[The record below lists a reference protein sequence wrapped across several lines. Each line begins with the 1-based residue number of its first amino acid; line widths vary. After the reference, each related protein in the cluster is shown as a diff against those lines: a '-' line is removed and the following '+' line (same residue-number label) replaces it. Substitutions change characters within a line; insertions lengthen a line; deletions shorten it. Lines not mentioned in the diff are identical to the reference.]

1 LVAIPANPSRVL
13 GVPVHRRVFAI
24 IATGAAMCCAVAT
37 VTPSASASSSATKT
51 APPTYLNPNYT
62 PAERAADLVSRLTL
76 PEKAQQMNSSQ
87 APAIPRLGVAAWGW
101 WNEAAH
107 GVARQQ
113 TNTGANPPTLTN
125 TTSYPVDL
133 SLGSTWN
140 PGLVHEE
147 AGRISDEARDVA
159 PNNTQDLDYYSPT
172 VNLARD
178 PRWGRN
184 DETWSEDPTLTA
196 ALASQFVNG
205 LQGQDENGRLPKS
218 AHGYLKAIAT
228 IKHFAA
234 NNSEYNRRTGS
245 SDMDERTLREYYT
258 AQFRDIIAR
267 SDPGSIM
274 SSYNEINGVPAAA
287 DVHLM
292 DTLARQTYG
301 FGGYFTS
308 DCDAVYEIQAGHH
321 WQPPGASAPL
331 DQYGRTAYANS
342 AGEDLD
348 CDQGYHDAYS
358 YGNTIPTAVA
368 NHITTQTDV
377 YNEGDVD
384 TSLVRLFTSRIET
397 GEFDT
402 QTTVPWVKAARARL
416 APGTWTNSDANNAV
430 TETADRLAL
439 DQRVADESLVLL
451 KNAAV
456 TGQGGTKSSL
466 LPLKVPSTGTY
477 RVAVMGAYANPSSL
491 YLGGYSS
498 NQGSAGV
505 AKETNAYQG
514 VKTAIQK
521 IDPDAAVD
529 YYPGVTGT
537 KLDTV
542 DPASVAAAK
551 NYDAVIVVAG
561 TDASTAQEDTDRSTL
576 ALPGAQ
582 SSLISQVAAQNPH
595 TIAYLETLGQV
606 DTSGFQSQV
615 PALLW
620 SSYNGQRQGAALA
633 DVLLGTTDPSGRLPF
648 SWYSDLKQL
657 PAIGDYTIRPTATSD
672 GRTYMYFTGDVT
684 YPFGY
689 GLSYNDFSYSG
700 LRVDRRAADA
710 NGTLHVTADVT
721 NRGSKAGDAV
731 PQLYVSTP
739 FEPASAQRPIKRLEA
754 FQKVTVSPHRTK
766 RISFTVPVPKFAF
779 YDETSKKYKVD
790 PGAYELQLS
799 TSSADSGI
807 AARASVRVSGA
818 LRPTPSVVTAKPT
831 QTGDAAQ
838 NVAQRVM
845 FAKNTAV
852 DPQLTVSMGDESI
865 YGYITR
871 GASVPLPRG
880 LTVTYRSDRPQVVR
894 VDRHQTIHTVGA
906 GVATVTAT
914 VRYNGGT
921 TSTTFVVDV
930 S

>member
-1 LVAIPANPSRVL
+1 M
-13 GVPVHRRVFAI
+13 HRKAFAI
-24 IATGAAMCCAVAT
+24 IASGAAICCAVALGA
-37 VTPSASASSSATKT
+37 PNASASPPARKAAT
-51 APPTYLNPNYT
+51 PIYLDPHYL
-62 PAERAADLVSRLTL
+62 PAERAADLASRLTL
-76 PEKAQQMNSSQ
+76 AQKAQQMNSSS
-87 APAIPRLGVAAWGW
+87 APAIPELGVAAWGW

-113 TNTGANPPTLTN
+113 TNTNANPPVLTN

-184 DETWSEDPTLTA
+184 DEAWSEDPTLTG

-205 LQGQDENGRLPKS
+205 LQGQDRNGRLPAS

-245 SDMDERTLREYYT
+245 SDMDQRTLREYYT
-258 AQFRDIIAR
+258 AQFRDIIAN
-267 SDPGSIM
+267 SDPRSIM
-274 SSYNEINGVPAAA
+274 SSYNRVNGVPAAA
-287 DVHLM
+287 SVQLM
-292 DTLARQTYG
+292 DTLARQTWG

-308 DCDAVYEIQAGHH
+308 DCDAIYEIQAGHH
-321 WQPPGASAPL
+321 WQPPGAPAPL

-348 CDQGYHDAYS
+348 CNQGYHDAYN
-358 YGNTIPTAVA
+358 YGNTIPTAIA

-377 YNEGDVD
+377 YNVGDVD
-384 TSLVRLFTSRIET
+384 TSVVRLFTARIRT
-397 GEFDT
+397 GEFDAET
-402 QTTVPWVKAARARL
+402 AVPWVRAARARL

-430 TETADRLAL
+430 TETPDRLAL
-439 DQRVADESLVLL
+439 AQKVAGESLVLL
-451 KNAAV
+451 KNS
-456 TGQGGTKSSL
+456 GKL
-466 LPLKVPSTGTY
+466 LPLKVPASGAY

-498 NQGSAGV
+498 NQGPAGV
-505 AKETNAYQG
+505 AKEVNAYQG
-514 VKTAIQK
+514 VKAAIQK
-521 IDPDAAVD
+521 IDPAATVD
-529 YYPGVTGT
+529 YYPGVTGA

-561 TDASTAQEDTDRSTL
+561 TDANTADEGADRSTL

-582 SSLISQVAAQNPH
+582 SALISQVAAQNPH
-595 TIAYLETLGQV
+595 TVAYLETMGQV

-633 DVLLGTTDPSGRLPF
+633 DVLLGTVNPSGRLPF
-648 SWYSDLKQL
+648 SWYRSLDQL
-657 PAIGDYTIRPTATSD
+657 PPIGDYTIRPTAGSA

-689 GLSYNDFSYSG
+689 GRSYSDFTYSN
-700 LRVDRRAADA
+700 LRADRRTADA
-710 NGTLHVTADVT
+710 NGTLRVTTDVT
-721 NRGSKAGDAV
+721 NHSSRAGATV
-731 PQLYVSTP
+731 PQLYVATP
-739 FEPASAQRPIKRLEA
+739 FEPASAQRPIKRLAA
-754 FQKVTVSPHRTK
+754 FQKITVAPHRTA
-766 RISFTVPVPKFAF
+766 RVTFTVPVPKFAF
-779 YDETSKKYKVD
+779 YDEAAKRYKVD
-790 PGAYELQLS
+790 PGAYELQLGA
-799 TSSADSGI
+799 SSGDV
-807 AARASVRVSGA
+807 AARTSVRVGGT
-818 LRPTPSVVTAKPT
+818 LKPTPSVVTAKPV
-831 QTGDAAQ
+831 QAGDAAAG
-838 NVAQRVM
+838 VVQRVM
-845 FAKNTAV
+845 FTRNTTV
-852 DPQLTVSMGDESI
+852 DPQLTVAMADESI
-865 YGYITR
+865 AGYITR
-871 GASVPLPRG
+871 GASVALPRG
-880 LTVTYRSDRPQVVR
+880 LTVTYRSNRPQVVR
-894 VDRHQTIHTVGA
+894 VERNHTIRTVGA

-914 VRYNGGT
+914 VHYNGRSA
-921 TSTTFVVDV
+921 STTFVVDV
-930 S
+930 SG

>member
-1 LVAIPANPSRVL
+1 M
-13 GVPVHRRVFAI
+13 HRKVIAI
-24 IATGAAMCCAVAT
+24 IASGAAICCTVALGAPNAT
-37 VTPSASASSSATKT
+37 ASPPARKAATPI
-51 APPTYLNPNYT
+51 YLDPHYL

-76 PEKAQQMNSSQ
+76 AQKAQQMNSSS
-87 APAIPRLGVAAWGW
+87 APAIPELGVAAWGW

-113 TNTGANPPTLTN
+113 TNTNANPPILTN

-184 DETWSEDPTLTA
+184 DETWSEDPTLTG

-205 LQGQDENGRLPKS
+205 LQGQDQNGRLPAS
-218 AHGYLKAIAT
+218 AHGYLKALAT

-245 SDMDERTLREYYT
+245 SDMDQRTLREYYT
-258 AQFRDIIAR
+258 AQFRDIIQN

-274 SSYNEINGVPAAA
+274 SSYNRVNGVPAAA
-287 DVHLM
+287 SVQLM
-292 DTLARQTYG
+292 DTLARQTWG

-308 DCDAVYEIQAGHH
+308 DCDAIYEIQAGHH
-321 WQPPGASAPL
+321 WQPPGAPAPL

-348 CDQGYHDAYS
+348 CNQGYHDAYN
-358 YGNTIPTAVA
+358 YGNTIPTAIA

-384 TSLVRLFTSRIET
+384 VSVVRLFTARIET
-397 GEFDT
+397 GEFDSEN
-402 QTTVPWVKAARARL
+402 TVPWVRAARARL

-430 TETADRLAL
+430 TETPERLAL
-439 DQRVADESLVLL
+439 DQRVADQSLVLL

-456 TGQGGTKSSL
+456 AGKSV
-466 LPLKVPSTGTY
+466 LPLKVPSSGAY

-498 NQGSAGV
+498 IQGSAGI
-505 AKETNAYQG
+505 AKEVNGYQG

-521 IDPDAAVD
+521 IDHDAVVD

-561 TDASTAQEDTDRSTL
+561 TDQNTADEGADRSTL

-582 SSLISQVAAQNPH
+582 SALISQVAAQNPH
-595 TIAYLETLGQV
+595 TVAYLETMGQV
-606 DTSGFQSQV
+606 DTSGFASQV

-633 DVLLGTTDPSGRLPF
+633 DVLLGTANPSGRLPF
-648 SWYSDLKQL
+648 SWYRSLDQL
-657 PAIGDYTIRPTATSD
+657 PAIGDYTIRPTATTA
-672 GRTYMYFTGDVT
+672 GRTYMYFTGDVD

-689 GLSYNDFSYSG
+689 GLSYSDFTYSH
-700 LRVDRRAADA
+700 LRVDRHTADA
-710 NGTLHVTADVT
+710 NGTLRVTADVT
-721 NRGSKAGDAV
+721 NHGSAAGDTV

-739 FEPASAQRPIKRLEA
+739 FEPASAQRPIKRLAA
-754 FQKVTVSPHRTK
+754 FQKVTVAPHRTE
-766 RISFTVPVPKFAF
+766 RVAFTVQVPDFAF
-779 YDETSKKYKVD
+779 YDEAAKRYKVD
-790 PGAYELQLS
+790 PGAYELQLG

-807 AARASVRVSGA
+807 AARASVRVGGT
-818 LRPTPSVVTAKPT
+818 LRPTPSVVTAKPV
-831 QTGDAAQ
+831 QAGDAAQ
-838 NVAQRVM
+838 GIAQRVM
-845 FAKNTAV
+845 FARNTTV
-852 DPQLTVSMGDESI
+852 DPQLTVSTRDESV
-865 YGYITR
+865 YGYLTK
-871 GASVPLPRG
+871 GSSVALPKG
-880 LTVTYRSDRPQVVR
+880 LTTTFRSNRPQVVR
-894 VDRHQTIHTVGA
+894 VERNGTIRTAGA
-906 GVATVTAT
+906 GIATVTAT
-914 VRYNGGT
+914 VHYNGRSA
-921 TSTTFVVDV
+921 STTFVVRV

>member
-1 LVAIPANPSRVL
+1 MHKRA
-13 GVPVHRRVFAI
+13 FAI
-24 IATGAAMCCAVAT
+24 IAAGAALCCAA
-37 VTPSASASSSATKT
+37 VTTASGASASAPARTAAT
-51 APPTYLNPNYT
+51 PIYLDPHYL
-62 PAERAADLVSRLTL
+62 PAERAADLVARLTL
-76 PEKAQQMNSSQ
+76 PQKAQQMNSSS
-87 APAIPRLGVAAWGW
+87 APAIPELGVAAWGW

-113 TNTGANPPTLTN
+113 TNTGANPPILTN

-159 PNNTQDLDYYSPT
+159 PGNTQDLDFYSPT

-184 DETWSEDPTLTA
+184 DETWSEDPTLTG

-205 LQGQDENGRLPKS
+205 LQGQDQNGRLPAS
-218 AHGYLKAIAT
+218 AHGYLKAVAT

-234 NNSEYNRRTGS
+234 NNSEFNRRTGS

-258 AQFRDIIAR
+258 AQFRDIIAQ

-274 SSYNEINGVPAAA
+274 SSYNEVNGVPAAA
-287 DVHLM
+287 NVHLM
-292 DTLARQTYG
+292 DTLARQTFG

-321 WQPPGASAPL
+321 WQPPGAPAPL

-348 CDQGYHDAYS
+348 CNQGYHDAYS

-384 TSLVRLFTSRIET
+384 VSLVRLFTARVQT
-397 GEFDT
+397 GEFDAES
-402 QTTVPWVKAARARL
+402 TVPWVRAARARL
-416 APGTWTNSDANNAV
+416 APGTWTNSDDNKAV
-430 TETADRLAL
+430 TETPDRMAL
-439 DQRVADESLVLL
+439 DQKVADQSLVLL
-451 KNAAV
+451 KNAPANAAKD
-456 TGQGGTKSSL
+456 GAL
-466 LPLKVPSTGTY
+466 LPLKVPSSGAY

-498 NQGSAGV
+498 IQGTAGV
-505 AKETNAYQG
+505 AKEINAYQG
-514 VKTAIQK
+514 VKTAVQK
-521 IDPDAAVD
+521 LDHDAVVD
-529 YYPGVTGT
+529 YYPGVTGD
-537 KLDTV
+537 KLETV
-542 DPASVAAAK
+542 DPASVAAAA

-561 TDASTAQEDTDRSTL
+561 TDAKTADEDSDRTTL

-582 SSLISQVAAQNPH
+582 SALISQVAARNPR
-595 TIAYLETLGQV
+595 TVAYLETMGQV

-633 DVLLGTTDPSGRLPF
+633 DVLLGATNPSGRLPF
-648 SWYSDLKQL
+648 SWYRDLGRL
-657 PAIGDYTIRPTATSD
+657 PAIGDYAIRPTATSA

-689 GLSYNDFSYSG
+689 GLSYADFTYSN
-700 LRVDRRAADA
+700 LRVDRHTADA
-710 NGTLHVTADVT
+710 NDTLHVTADVT
-721 NRGSKAGDAV
+721 NDGSASGDAV

-739 FEPASAQRPIKRLEA
+739 FAPASAQRPIKRLEA
-754 FQKVTVSPHRTK
+754 FQKVTVAPHRTS
-766 RISFTVPVPKFAF
+766 RVAFTVPVPKLAF
-779 YDETSKKYKVD
+779 YDQAAGRYTVD
-790 PGAYELQLS
+790 PGTYQLQLS

-807 AARASVRVSGA
+807 AARASVRVGGT
-818 LRPTPSVVTAKPT
+818 LRPTPSVVTAKPA
-831 QTGDAAQ
+831 QAGDAARG
-838 NVAQRVM
+838 VAQRVT
-845 FAKNTAV
+845 FAPNTV
-852 DPQLTVSMGDESI
+852 IDPQLTVSMVDESA
-865 YGYITR
+865 YGYLTK
-871 GASVPLPRG
+871 GASVPLPPG

-894 VDRHQTIHTVGA
+894 VQGNTVRTAGP

-914 VRYNGGT
+914 VRYNGRSA
-921 TSTTFVVDV
+921 STTFVVHV
-930 S
+930 SG

>member
-1 LVAIPANPSRVL
+1 M
-13 GVPVHRRVFAI
+13 HRKLIAI
-24 IATGAAMCCAVAT
+24 IASGAAICCTVALGAPNAT
-37 VTPSASASSSATKT
+37 ASPPARKAATPI
-51 APPTYLNPNYT
+51 YLDPHYL

-76 PEKAQQMNSSQ
+76 AQKAQQMNSSS
-87 APAIPRLGVAAWGW
+87 APAIPELGVAAWGW

-113 TNTGANPPTLTN
+113 TNTNANPPILTN

-184 DETWSEDPTLTA
+184 DETWSEDPTLTG

-205 LQGQDENGRLPKS
+205 LQGQDQNGRLPAS
-218 AHGYLKAIAT
+218 AHGYLKALAT

-245 SDMDERTLREYYT
+245 SDMDQRTLREYYT
-258 AQFRDIIAR
+258 AQFRDIIQN

-274 SSYNEINGVPAAA
+274 SSYNRVNGVPAAA
-287 DVHLM
+287 SVQLM
-292 DTLARQTYG
+292 DTLARQTWG

-308 DCDAVYEIQAGHH
+308 DCDAIYEIQAGHH
-321 WQPPGASAPL
+321 WQPPGAPAPL

-348 CDQGYHDAYS
+348 CNQGYHDAYN
-358 YGNTIPTAVA
+358 YGNTIPTAIA
-368 NHITTQTDV
+368 NHITTQTGV

-384 TSLVRLFTSRIET
+384 VSVVRLFTARIET
-397 GEFDT
+397 GEFDSEN
-402 QTTVPWVKAARARL
+402 TVPWVRAARARL

-430 TETADRLAL
+430 TETPERLAL
-439 DQRVADESLVLL
+439 DQRVADQSLVLL

-456 TGQGGTKSSL
+456 AGKSV
-466 LPLKVPSTGTY
+466 LPLKVPSSGAY

-498 NQGSAGV
+498 IQGSAGI
-505 AKETNAYQG
+505 AKEVNGYQG

-521 IDPDAAVD
+521 IDHDAVVD

-561 TDASTAQEDTDRSTL
+561 TDQNTADEGADRSTL

-582 SSLISQVAAQNPH
+582 SALISQVAAQNPH
-595 TIAYLETLGQV
+595 TVAYLETMGQV
-606 DTSGFQSQV
+606 DTSGFASQV

-633 DVLLGTTDPSGRLPF
+633 DVLLGTANPSGRLPF
-648 SWYSDLKQL
+648 SWYRSLDQL
-657 PAIGDYTIRPTATSD
+657 PAIGDYTIRPTATTA
-672 GRTYMYFTGDVT
+672 GRTYMYFTGDVD

-689 GLSYNDFSYSG
+689 GLSYSDFTYSH
-700 LRVDRRAADA
+700 LRVDRHTADA
-710 NGTLHVTADVT
+710 NGTLRVTADVT
-721 NRGSKAGDAV
+721 NHGSAAGDTV

-739 FEPASAQRPIKRLEA
+739 FEPASAQRPIKRLAA
-754 FQKVTVSPHRTK
+754 FQKVTVAPHRTE
-766 RISFTVPVPKFAF
+766 RVAFTVQVPDFAF
-779 YDETSKKYKVD
+779 YDEAAKRYKVD
-790 PGAYELQLS
+790 PGTYQLQLG

-807 AARASVRVSGA
+807 AARASVRVGGT
-818 LRPTPSVVTAKPT
+818 LRPTPSVVTAKPV
-831 QTGDAAQ
+831 QAGDAAQ
-838 NVAQRVM
+838 GIAQRVM
-845 FAKNTAV
+845 FARNTTV
-852 DPQLTVSMGDESI
+852 DPQLTVSTRDESV
-865 YGYITR
+865 YGYLTK
-871 GASVPLPRG
+871 GSSVALPKG
-880 LTVTYRSDRPQVVR
+880 LTTTFRSNRPQVVR
-894 VDRHQTIHTVGA
+894 VDRNGTIRTAGA
-906 GVATVTAT
+906 GIATVTAT
-914 VRYNGGT
+914 VHYNGRSA
-921 TSTTFVVDV
+921 STTFVVRV

>member
-1 LVAIPANPSRVL
+1 MHRKAIA
-13 GVPVHRRVFAI
+13 F
-24 IATGAAMCCAVAT
+24 IASGAALCCAVALGA
-37 VTPSASASSSATKT
+37 PSASASPPARQAAT
-51 APPTYLNPNYT
+51 PVYLDPHYL

-76 PEKAQQMNSSQ
+76 AQKAQQMNSSS
-87 APAIPRLGVAAWGW
+87 APAIPELGVAAWGW

-113 TNTGANPPTLTN
+113 TNTNANPPILTN

-140 PGLVHEE
+140 PDLVHEE

-184 DETWSEDPTLTA
+184 DETWSEDPTLTG

-205 LQGQDENGRLPKS
+205 LQGQDQNGRLPAS
-218 AHGYLKAIAT
+218 AHGYLKALAT

-245 SDMDERTLREYYT
+245 SDMDQRTLREYYT
-258 AQFRDIIAR
+258 AQFRDIIQSSA
-267 SDPGSIM
+267 PGSIM
-274 SSYNEINGVPAAA
+274 SSYNEVNGVPAAA
-287 DVHLM
+287 SVQLM
-292 DTLARQTYG
+292 DTLARQTFG

-321 WQPPGASAPL
+321 WQPPGAPAPL

-348 CDQGYHDAYS
+348 CNQGYHDAYS
-358 YGNTIPTAVA
+358 YANTIPTAIA

-377 YNEGDVD
+377 YNAGDVD
-384 TSLVRLFTSRIET
+384 NSVVRLFTARIQT
-397 GEFDT
+397 GEFDA
-402 QTTVPWVKAARARL
+402 QATVPWVRAARARL

-430 TETADRLAL
+430 TETPDRLAL
-439 DQRVADESLVLL
+439 DQKVADQSLVLL
-451 KNAAV
+451 KNS
-456 TGQGGTKSSL
+456 GSL
-466 LPLKVPSTGTY
+466 LPLKVPASGAY

-491 YLGGYSS
+491 YLGGYAS
-498 NQGSAGV
+498 NQGAAGV
-505 AKETNAYQG
+505 AKEVNAYQG
-514 VKTAIQK
+514 VKAAIQK
-521 IDPDAAVD
+521 IDPAAAVD
-529 YYPGVTGT
+529 YYPGVTGA

-561 TDASTAQEDTDRSTL
+561 TDANTADEGADRSSL

-582 SSLISQVAAQNPH
+582 SALISQVAAQNPH
-595 TIAYLETLGQV
+595 TVAYLETMGQV

-633 DVLLGTTDPSGRLPF
+633 DVLLGTANPSGRLPF
-648 SWYSDLKQL
+648 SWYRSLDQL
-657 PAIGDYTIRPTATSD
+657 PAIGDYTIRPTATSA

-689 GLSYNDFSYSG
+689 GLGYSDFTYSH
-700 LRVDRRAADA
+700 LRVDRRTADA
-710 NGTLHVTADVT
+710 DGTLRVTADVT
-721 NRGSKAGDAV
+721 NHGSRAGDTV
-731 PQLYVSTP
+731 PQLYVATP
-739 FEPASAQRPIKRLEA
+739 FEPASAQRPIKRLTA
-754 FQKVTVSPHRTK
+754 FQKVTVAPHRTA
-766 RISFTVPVPKFAF
+766 RVTFTVPVSKFAF
-779 YDETSKKYKVD
+779 YDEAAKKYKVD

-799 TSSADSGI
+799 ASSADV
-807 AARASVRVSGA
+807 AARTSVRVGGT
-818 LRPTPSVVTAKPT
+818 LKPTPSVVTAKPV
-831 QTGDAAQ
+831 QAGDAADG
-838 NVAQRVM
+838 VAQRVI
-845 FAKNTAV
+845 FARNTTV
-852 DPQLTVSMGDESI
+852 DPQLTVSMADESI
-865 YGYITR
+865 AGYITK
-871 GASVPLPRG
+871 GQSVALPTG
-880 LTVTYRSDRPQVVR
+880 LTVTYRSNRPQVVR
-894 VDRHQTIHTVGA
+894 VEGNRTIRTVGA

-914 VRYNGGT
+914 VHYNGRSA
-921 TSTTFVVDV
+921 STTFVIDV
-930 S
+930 SG

>member
-1 LVAIPANPSRVL
+1 MQKK
-13 GVPVHRRVFAI
+13 VFAI
-24 IATGAAMCCAVAT
+24 IASGAALCCAV
-37 VTPSASASSSATKT
+37 VTGAPNALASGPARKADT
-51 APPTYLNPNYT
+51 PIYLDPHYQ

-76 PEKAQQMNSSQ
+76 AQKAQQMNSSS
-87 APAIPRLGVAAWGW
+87 APAIPELGVAQWGW

-113 TNTGANPPTLTN
+113 TNTGANPPVLTN

-140 PGLVHEE
+140 PDLVHEE

-184 DETWSEDPTLTA
+184 DETWSEDPTLTG
-196 ALASQFVNG
+196 ALASQYVNG
-205 LQGQDENGRLPKS
+205 LQGQDMNGRLPAS

-245 SDMDERTLREYYT
+245 SDMDQRTLREYYT
-258 AQFRDIIAR
+258 AQFRDIVQD

-274 SSYNEINGVPAAA
+274 SSYNEVNGVPAAA
-287 DVHLM
+287 NVQLM
-292 DTLARQTYG
+292 DTLARQTFG

-321 WQPPGASAPL
+321 WQPPGAPAPL

-348 CDQGYHDAYS
+348 CNQGYHDAYS
-358 YGNTIPTAVA
+358 YGNTIPTAIA

-384 TSLVRLFTSRIET
+384 TSVVRLFTSRIQT
-397 GEFDT
+397 GEFDAET
-402 QTTVPWVKAARARL
+402 AAPWVRAARARL

-430 TETADRLAL
+430 TETPDRLAL
-439 DQRVADESLVLL
+439 DQRVADQSLVLL
-451 KNAAV
+451 KNAAAS
-456 TGQGGTKSSL
+456 GAKNGL
-466 LPLKVPSTGTY
+466 LPLKVPSSGAY

-498 NQGSAGV
+498 NQGPAGV
-505 AKETNAYQG
+505 AKEVNAYQG

-521 IDPDAAVD
+521 IDGDATVD
-529 YYPGVTGT
+529 YYPGVTGS
-537 KLDTV
+537 KLETV

-551 NYDAVIVVAG
+551 NYDAVLVVAG
-561 TDASTAQEDTDRSTL
+561 TDQKTADEGSDRTTL

-582 SSLISQVAAQNPH
+582 SALISQVAAQNPN
-595 TIAYLETLGQV
+595 TVAYLETMGQV

-615 PALLW
+615 PAILW

-633 DVLLGTTDPSGRLPF
+633 DVLLGAANPSGRLPF
-648 SWYSDLKQL
+648 SWYRSVDQL
-657 PAIGDYTIRPTATSD
+657 PAIGDYSIRPTATTD
-672 GRTYMYFTGDVT
+672 GRTYMYFRGDVT

-689 GLSYNDFSYSG
+689 GLSYSDFTYSH
-700 LRVDRRAADA
+700 LRVDRRTADA
-710 NGTLHVTADVT
+710 NDTLRVTADVT
-721 NRGSKAGDAV
+721 NRGSKAGSTV

-739 FEPASAQRPIKRLEA
+739 FEPASAQRPLKRLQA
-754 FQKVTVSPHRTK
+754 FQKVTVAPHQTK
-766 RISFTVPVPKFAF
+766 RVSFSLPVSKFAF
-779 YDETSKKYKVD
+779 FDESANRYKVD

-807 AARASVRVSGA
+807 AARASVRVGGT
-818 LRPTPSVVTAKPT
+818 LRPTPSVLTAKPA
-831 QTGDAAQ
+831 QTSDAAQ
-838 NVAQRVM
+838 GVVQRVM
-845 FAKNTAV
+845 FAGNTTV
-852 DPQLTVSMGDESI
+852 DPHLTVSMQDESI
-865 YGYITR
+865 YGYVTK
-871 GASVPLPRG
+871 GASVPLPKG
-880 LTVTYRSDRPQVVR
+880 LKATFHSNRPQVVR
-894 VDRHQTIHTVGA
+894 VDGNQTIRTVGA

-914 VRYNGGT
+914 VQYNGRSA
-921 TSTTFVVDV
+921 STTFVVHV

>member
-1 LVAIPANPSRVL
+1 MI
-13 GVPVHRRVFAI
+13 AI
-24 IATGAAMCCAVAT
+24 IASGAAICCTVALGAPNAT
-37 VTPSASASSSATKT
+37 ASPPARKAATPI
-51 APPTYLNPNYT
+51 YLDPHYL

-76 PEKAQQMNSSQ
+76 AQKAQQMNSSS
-87 APAIPRLGVAAWGW
+87 APAIPELGVAAWGW

-113 TNTGANPPTLTN
+113 TNTNANPPILTN

-184 DETWSEDPTLTA
+184 DETWSEDPTLTG

-205 LQGQDENGRLPKS
+205 LQGQDQNGRLPAS
-218 AHGYLKAIAT
+218 AHGYLKALAT

-245 SDMDERTLREYYT
+245 SDMDQRTLREYYT
-258 AQFRDIIAR
+258 AQFRDIIQN

-274 SSYNEINGVPAAA
+274 SSYNRVNGVPAAA
-287 DVHLM
+287 SVQLM
-292 DTLARQTYG
+292 DTLARQTWG

-308 DCDAVYEIQAGHH
+308 DCDAIYEIQAGHH
-321 WQPPGASAPL
+321 WQPPGAPAPL

-348 CDQGYHDAYS
+348 CNQGYHDAYN
-358 YGNTIPTAVA
+358 YGNTIPTAIA
-368 NHITTQTDV
+368 NHITTETGV

-384 TSLVRLFTSRIET
+384 VSVVRLFTARIET
-397 GEFDT
+397 GEFDSEN
-402 QTTVPWVKAARARL
+402 TVPWVRAARARL

-430 TETADRLAL
+430 TETPERLAL
-439 DQRVADESLVLL
+439 DQRVADQSLVLL

-456 TGQGGTKSSL
+456 AGKSV
-466 LPLKVPSTGTY
+466 LPLKVPSSGAY

-498 NQGSAGV
+498 IQGSAGI
-505 AKETNAYQG
+505 AKEVNSYQG
-514 VKTAIQK
+514 VKAAVQK
-521 IDPDAAVD
+521 IDPAATVD

-561 TDASTAQEDTDRSTL
+561 TDQNTADEGADRSTL

-582 SSLISQVAAQNPH
+582 SALISQVAAQNPH
-595 TIAYLETLGQV
+595 TVAYLETMGQV
-606 DTSGFQSQV
+606 DTSGFASQV

-633 DVLLGTTDPSGRLPF
+633 DVLLGTANPSGRLPF
-648 SWYSDLKQL
+648 SWYRSLDQL
-657 PAIGDYTIRPTATSD
+657 PAIGDYTIRPTATTA
-672 GRTYMYFTGDVT
+672 GRTYMYFTGDVD

-689 GLSYNDFSYSG
+689 GLSYSDFTYSH
-700 LRVDRRAADA
+700 LRVDRHTADA
-710 NGTLHVTADVT
+710 NGTLRVTADVT
-721 NRGSKAGDAV
+721 NHGSAAGDTV

-739 FEPASAQRPIKRLEA
+739 FEPASAQRPIKRLAA
-754 FQKVTVSPHRTK
+754 FQKVTVAPHRTE
-766 RISFTVPVPKFAF
+766 RVAFTVQVPDFAF
-779 YDETSKKYKVD
+779 YDEAAKRYKVD
-790 PGAYELQLS
+790 PGTYQLQLG

-807 AARASVRVSGA
+807 AARASVRVGGT
-818 LRPTPSVVTAKPT
+818 LRPTPSVVTAKPV
-831 QTGDAAQ
+831 QAGDAAQ
-838 NVAQRVM
+838 GIAQRVM
-845 FAKNTAV
+845 FARNTTV
-852 DPQLTVSMGDESI
+852 DPQLTVSTRDESV
-865 YGYITR
+865 YGYLTK
-871 GASVPLPRG
+871 GSSVALPKG
-880 LTVTYRSDRPQVVR
+880 LTTTFRSNRPQVVR
-894 VDRHQTIHTVGA
+894 VDRNGTIRTAGA
-906 GVATVTAT
+906 GIATVTAT
-914 VRYNGGT
+914 VHYNGRSA
-921 TSTTFVVDV
+921 STTFVVRV